1 MSKHTQTI
9 LAILMLGV
17 VITSSTLLVSL
28 WLFPP
33 QEQYP
38 VLGILGENQQAG
50 DYPTNVTQ
58 YNNITLYVEVK
69 NLMGIVQYFYVRVKL
84 ALNTTMANSTHPSS
98 AATLQEWERILLH
111 GQTWTFPVQLNM
123 TTLGINLR
131 LTFELWRYDL
141 VTDDIL
147 YTGVW
152 VHLPLNVTSS

>member
-1 MSKHTQTI
+1 MSKHTQNI
-9 LAILMLGV
+9 LTILMLGV
-17 VITSSTLLVSL
+17 VIASSTLIVSL
-28 WLFPP
+28 WLFPQ

-38 VLGILGENQQAG
+38 VLAILGENQQAG

-58 YNNITLYVEVK
+58 YDNITLYTEVR

-84 ALNTTMANSTHPSS
+84 ATNTTMANSTHPSS
-98 AATLQEWERILLH
+98 ATTLYEREHILGH

-123 TTLGINLR
+123 TTPGINLR

-141 VTDDIL
+141 FTEDKI

-152 VHLPLNVTSS
+152 VHLPLNVTAS